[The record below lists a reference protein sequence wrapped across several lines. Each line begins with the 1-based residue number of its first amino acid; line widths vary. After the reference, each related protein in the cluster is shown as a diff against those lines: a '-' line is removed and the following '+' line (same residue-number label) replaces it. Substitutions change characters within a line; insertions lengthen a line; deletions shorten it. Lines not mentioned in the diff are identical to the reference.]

1 MFLDNS
7 TPSNCFRL
15 ETYRS
20 GGAVSSGASQQL
32 RCYFISKCSFPSL
45 SQSADEKPKPKR
57 STTLPDGRTDIR
69 AVSDPAFLQKVTQ
82 NTLDIYQ
89 EVLWNV
95 ERRYGPVIEVFD
107 VEGSSEKRVVIG
119 YRMGGTTGFF
129 RCAYIQHQSYL
140 EKPL

>member
-7 TPSNCFRL
+7 TPANCYRL

-20 GGAVSSGASQQL
+20 GGAVASGASQQL
-32 RCYFISKCSFPSL
+32 RCYFISKCSFPTPPS
-45 SQSADEKPKPKR
+45 SDGADANAAPK
-57 STTLPDGRTDIR
+57 TLPDGRTDIR

-89 EVLWNV
+89 NVLWNV
-95 ERRYGPVIEVFD
+95 EQRFGPVIEVFD

-129 RCAYIQHQSYL
+129 RCAYNHLIYSTT
-140 EKPL
+140 